1 MQLDKELQ
9 ADIVRELEW
18 EPKVDSANIG
28 LAVDKGAVTL
38 TGHVNTYTELIAA
51 ERAALRVYGV
61 LAVANELVVKL
72 PSDRT
77 RDDSDIA
84 LAISNQMAWNAAI
97 PHEAVKA
104 KVTHGWVTLEG
115 RVDWAYQSEA
125 ANKLVRGLAGVK
137 GVTNRLIVQPAPHY
151 KDVKAKITEALH
163 GQAQIEA
170 RRIWLTTDDGHV
182 TLHGQVSSW
191 SEASAARKAAES
203 APGRDQS
210 RQPVDYHAIGG
221 PVRLDDPRRV
231 RRPAARLDR
240 WVDPAEGG
248 VLARLAARQKAS
260 RIPLPCLNRA
270 QQSAHHRQ
278 ASRTRSATGQW

>member
-9 ADIVRELEW
+9 ADVIRELEW

-28 LAVDKGAVTL
+28 VAVDKGAVTL

-72 PSDRT
+72 AGDRT

-84 LAISNQMAWNAAI
+84 LAISNQMTWNAAI

-115 RVDWAYQSEA
+115 QVDWAYQSEA
-125 ANKLVRGLAGVK
+125 ANRLVRALIGVK
-137 GVTNRLIVQPAPHY
+137 GVTNHVIVKPVPHY

-163 GQAQIEA
+163 RQAQIDG

-203 APGRDQS
+203 APGVTR
-210 RQPVDYHAIGG
+210 VDSQLTIT
-221 PVRLDDPRRV
+221 P
-231 RRPAARLDR
+231 
-240 WVDPAEGG
+240 
-248 VLARLAARQKAS
+248 
-260 RIPLPCLNRA
+260 
-270 QQSAHHRQ
+270 
-278 ASRTRSATGQW
+278 